1 MYDMP
6 SMNYFVVYMTLFL
19 SKYFI
24 YLTERIWCLQWCGQ
38 GVTQDFTDSIHK
50 GATTEETL
58 LLSSD
63 LAFEHLMF

>member
-1 MYDMP
+1 MYGMP

-24 YLTERIWCLQWCGQ
+24 YLTERIWCLHWCGQ
-38 GVTQDFTDSIHK
+38 GVTQDFTDSVHK

>member
-1 MYDMP
+1 MYGMP

-19 SKYFI
+19 FKYFI
-24 YLTERIWCLQWCGQ
+24 YLTERIWCLYWGGQ
-38 GVTQDFTDSIHK
+38 GVTQDFTDSVHK